1 VDGTDFTEGTRNI
14 NPEDSRE
21 SAPTSKGSCMQTYS
35 HFLMTAA
42 LSRQLSQRQISVSTG
57 AFLMGSV
64 LPDVPFTLLTLV
76 YETYYLWIS
85 PLAPSQTWRSVM
97 EYLHFDLFYRDPVW
111 IVGDNF
117 FHAPLIL
124 LVCGLAGWGL
134 RLRWR
139 WGNALLWLARGA
151 GLHTL
156 VDIFTH
162 HSDGPLIFFP
172 LNWSYRFGS
181 PISYWEA
188 GYYAR
193 IVSPVE
199 HTLDLLFLVYL
210 FRAWWRQRSGKVQ
223 NFAAKEQ
230 S

>member
-1 VDGTDFTEGTRNI
+1 
-14 NPEDSRE
+14 
-21 SAPTSKGSCMQTYS
+21 MQTYS

-42 LSRQLSQRQISVSTG
+42 LSRNLKQRNVSVHTG
-57 AFLMGSV
+57 AFLLGSV

-76 YETYYLWIS
+76 YESYYLWIA
-85 PLAPSQTWRSVM
+85 PLAPDQTWRSVM
-97 EYLHFDLFYRDPVW
+97 AYLHFDLFYRDPVW

-124 LVCGLAGWGL
+124 LTCGLAGFGL
-134 RLRWR
+134 RRRWR
-139 WGNALLWLARGA
+139 WGHALVWLARGA

-172 LNWSYRFGS
+172 LNWSYRFAS

-188 GYYAR
+188 GYYAW
-193 IVSPVE
+193 IVSPIE
-199 HTLDLLFLVYL
+199 HALDLLFLFYL
-210 FRAWWRQRSGKVQ
+210 IWAWWRQRSVKAQ
-223 NFAAKEQ
+223 NVLMQ
-230 S
+230 SEN